1 MKYGLAGLLVFACLM
16 AVACSSD
23 ATETAP
29 APTSTAV
36 PTGQPTD
43 AASTP
48 ALTTTPTEAPTDA
61 PTSSPSPTSAP
72 APEPTPTLPP
82 IPGLGGQMIVTDI
95 VNFTLADLTVPVGT
109 TVLWIQLDAASHTTT
124 SGTPGDTTGLW
135 DSGTL
140 SRNQTFTHTFTEEG
154 SFPYF
159 CRIHP
164 GSMQATVEVVADTEG
179 SNTTDVPEPPAA
191 STPTPGA
198 TTPPVPTPTSP
209 TLTPAPTPTPQTP
222 PTRTGEPALTPTPT
236 SPPAAESVTLPSSKD
251 NTLYEDAGGALS
263 NGGGD
268 FFFAGKNGQG
278 ATRRGVIAFDVAAAV
293 PGGSIVTSASL
304 ILNMSRTSGG
314 GGSVSLHRLLA
325 DWGEDQLQ
333 RRGQRRKGRAGVA
346 GRRHLDSLFLRLG
359 GVGHSRWR
367 LQDRGQR
374 RDQRLRHRRLHLGV
388 DSGPCRRRSSLAG
401 RPRDELWLAH
411 YGERNVP
418 AITNHYRKAVR
429 RLPPDSRENSDEAH
443 PAGADGGVH
452 PRVRS
457 RAGHGPQGRRA
468 IYVPTPAAY
477 TRSGMTMTAARRS
490 STMARSYSSQSGW
503 SLPEAAR

>member
-1 MKYGLAGLLVFACLM
+1 
-16 AVACSSD
+16 
-23 ATETAP
+23 
-29 APTSTAV
+29 
-36 PTGQPTD
+36 
-43 AASTP
+43 
-48 ALTTTPTEAPTDA
+48 
-61 PTSSPSPTSAP
+61 
-72 APEPTPTLPP
+72 
-82 IPGLGGQMIVTDI
+82 MIVTDI

-109 TVLWIQLDAASHTTT
+109 TVLWTQLDAASHTTT

-325 DWGEDQLQ
+325 DWGEGNSNAGGNEG
-333 RRGQRRKGRAGVA
+333 RGGPASPGDATWIHSSFDSEVWATPGGDFKTEASAATNVSGIG
-346 GRRHLDSLFLRLG
+346 GYTWESTLDL
-359 GVGHSRWR
+359 VGDVQAWLDDPGTNFGWLIMGNESRTTTAKR
-367 LQDRGQR
+367 F
-374 RDQRLRHRRLHLGV
+374 
-388 DSGPCRRRSSLAG
+388 
-401 RPRDELWLAH
+401 
-411 YGERNVP
+411 
-418 AITNHYRKAVR
+418 
-429 RLPPDSRENSDEAH
+429 DSRENSDEATQ
-443 PAGADGGVH
+443 PVLMVEFIPG
-452 PRVRS
+452 
-457 RAGHGPQGRRA
+457 
-468 IYVPTPAAY
+468 
-477 TRSGMTMTAARRS
+477 
-490 STMARSYSSQSGW
+490 
-503 SLPEAAR
+503 